1 VSPVTV
7 TDRPASAVGGS
18 VQLTTV
24 TKVFG
29 RGSSAVRA
37 LDQISLQVPQGEFTC
52 LIGASGCG
60 KSTLLSLVA
69 GLEQPTSGAVS
80 VSGRVALMFQEPALF
95 PWLSAA
101 GNVEVA
107 LRARGI
113 GRAERRQRTAE
124 LIEAVHLGGFGGK
137 RPHEL
142 SGGMRQRVALAR
154 ALAQDADVLLM
165 DEPFGALDAMTR
177 DLLHDELDRVCAGR
191 QLTIIFVTHNVRE
204 AVRLGDRV
212 VVLSSRP
219 GRVIDEFAVP
229 IEHPRRIDSAPV
241 AELAGQITD
250 RLREEMSHGTQ

>member
-1 VSPVTV
+1 VTV

-37 LDQISLQVPQGEFTC
+37 LDQISLEVPQGEFTC

-80 VSGRVALMFQEPALF
+80 VSGQVALMFQEPALF
-95 PWLSAA
+95 PWLTAA

-113 GRAERRQRTAE
+113 GRAERRQRTAD
-124 LIEAVHLGGFGGK
+124 LIEAVHLTGFGGK

-177 DLLHDELDRVCAGR
+177 DVLHDELDRIRAER
-191 QLTIIFVTHNVRE
+191 HLTVLFVTHNVRE

-219 GRVIDEFAVP
+219 GRIIDEFAVP
-229 IEHPRRIDSAPV
+229 IPRPRRIDSAPV
-241 AELAGQITD
+241 AELAARITD
-250 RLREEMSHGTQ
+250 RLREEMSRDGH